1 MANRQILTESGN
13 RLLTEDG
20 NDLLVTED
28 STPELGT
35 RRMRRY
41 AHIKQKGMKHRSHGH
56 RLHSI
61 LLFITGLINGY

>member
-1 MANRQILTESGN
+1 MPNRILTESGN
-13 RLLTEDG
+13 NLLTEDG

-28 STPELGT
+28 SLSTGT

-61 LLFITGLINGY
+61 ILFMMGLINGN